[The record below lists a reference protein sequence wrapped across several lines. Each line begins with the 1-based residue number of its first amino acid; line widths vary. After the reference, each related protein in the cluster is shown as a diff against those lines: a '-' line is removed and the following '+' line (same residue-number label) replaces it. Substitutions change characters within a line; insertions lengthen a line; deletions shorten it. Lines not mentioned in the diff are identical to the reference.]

1 VRLVSELL
9 PEAVR
14 GPDHADMDKLAVVH
28 GAHRVRFGDPI
39 RFHALEG
46 DNTFRR
52 YVGVLMETPAGFRLN
67 RVLAVPGESRPKTVT
82 LGIAP
87 HAAVVLGH
95 SFREAGGRSEVT
107 AVLTNSSPD
116 AREVELDLLN
126 DHDVVLKKTARSEGV
141 FLTERIPGGTDLIVD
156 NFSDTGLIDREP
168 EGLLRDVV
176 VRNRADWDKS

>member
-1 VRLVSELL
+1 
-9 PEAVR
+9 
-14 GPDHADMDKLAVVH
+14 
-28 GAHRVRFGDPI
+28 
-39 RFHALEG
+39 
-46 DNTFRR
+46 
-52 YVGVLMETPAGFRLN
+52 METPAGFRLN

-82 LGIAP
+82 LSIAP

-107 AVLTNSSPD
+107 AVLTNTAPD

-141 FLTERIPGGTDLIVD
+141 FLTERIPGGTELIVD

-168 EGLLRDVV
+168 EGLLRDIV